1 MIKENKVYIMES
13 AEIVGDVKI
22 GENWIIAA
30 GTLVADNE
38 KISTRFLVLGIPG
51 KIGSET
57 NDDIKRIGN
66 AVRDY
71 LRLLKSHYKGRYTKN
86 H

>member
-1 MIKENKVYIMES
+1 V
-13 AEIVGDVKI
+13 
-22 GENWIIAA
+22 
-30 GTLVADNE
+30 VADNE
-38 KISTRFLVLGIPG
+38 KISPRFLVLCILG

-71 LRLLKSHYKGRYTKN
+71 LRLLYSTP
-86 H
+86 